1 MRIGR
6 TLSPAAA
13 PLSVIDLFNGIGGII
28 SPEKAIN
35 ALKLSICQ
43 KFNKKHCFLLSSGKA
58 AITLTLKALAELAPE
73 RNEVIIPAFN
83 CYSVP
88 SAIARAGLI
97 VRPCEIDP
105 VTLQFQDESL
115 LSILKSSTKI
125 LAIMPTHLFGL
136 PADIEHVRTL
146 TNNSAITIIEDAAQA
161 MGSEYNGKFLGTA
174 GDVGI
179 FSLARGKALSAG
191 EGGIILTDSD
201 LLAEKI
207 SHQVSQFPEYSVS
220 QLVNLAIKSIALTM
234 LIHPL
239 LFWIPKM
246 MPFLKLGETV
256 YDPDF
261 PIRNFSGFQAGLAKN
276 WTSKISWLLKER
288 AKRVTLYSQHLSGIT
303 GISILTDNWNNEN
316 LACIRY
322 PLIIKDTEI
331 VKAILYQSEKMGL
344 GISKTYPDSVDTIPQ
359 ITGEYKTTCA
369 LAHKVVNTLITL
381 PCHPMVRERDILK
394 IVEVIRMRTLPHPN
408 NENKGVNR
416 QDFLVNTIT
425 AL

>member
-13 PLSVIDLFNGIGGII
+13 PLSVVDLFNGIAGII
-28 SPEKAIN
+28 SPEKAISSF
-35 ALKLSICQ
+35 KRSIRQ

-58 AITLTLKALAELAPE
+58 AITLTLKALAELTPE

-97 VRPCEIDP
+97 VRPCDIDP
-105 VTLQFQDESL
+105 ATLQFQDESL
-115 LSILKSSTKI
+115 LSILKSSSKI

-136 PADIEHVRTL
+136 PADVEHVRTL
-146 TNNSAITIIEDAAQA
+146 TNNREITIIEDAAQA
-161 MGSEYNGKFLGTA
+161 MGSEYKGKLLGTG

-207 SHQVSQFPEYSVS
+207 SYQLLQFPEYSVS
-220 QLVNLAIKSIALTM
+220 QLVNLAIQSIALTL

-261 PIRNFSGFQAGLAKN
+261 PIRKFSGFQAGLAKN
-276 WTSKISWLLKER
+276 WTAKITWLLKER
-288 AKRVTLYSQHLSGIT
+288 AKRNTLYSQHLSGIKD
-303 GISILTDNWNNEN
+303 ISVLTDKWSNDT
-316 LACIRY
+316 LSCIRF
-322 PLIIKDTEI
+322 PVIIKTTDAVE
-331 VKAILYQSEKMGL
+331 KILYLSEKMGL
-344 GISKTYPDSVDTIPQ
+344 GISKTYPDSVDSIPQ
-359 ITGEYKTTCA
+359 IRNDNSPSNFAT
-369 LAHKVVNTLITL
+369 AHMIANTLITL
-381 PCHPMVRERDILK
+381 PCHPMVREKDILR
-394 IVEVIRMRTLPHPN
+394 IAEVIRGNVERMKCRVSSV
-408 NENKGVNR
+408 ECEG
-416 QDFLVNTIT
+416 
-425 AL
+425 